1 MSTDKEP
8 TIEQRTLLI
17 MRKLLTTIV
26 RESTPQ
32 PGMKHILSE
41 DTRKDIGMCLGLIS
55 TRERELAEELG
66 IALNER
72 PRYAGT
78 PKKSSVISIDAL
90 KKKPTD

>member
-41 DTRKDIGMCLGLIS
+41 DTRKDIGMCLGLI
-55 TRERELAEELG
+55 
-66 IALNER
+66 
-72 PRYAGT
+72 
-78 PKKSSVISIDAL
+78 
-90 KKKPTD
+90 